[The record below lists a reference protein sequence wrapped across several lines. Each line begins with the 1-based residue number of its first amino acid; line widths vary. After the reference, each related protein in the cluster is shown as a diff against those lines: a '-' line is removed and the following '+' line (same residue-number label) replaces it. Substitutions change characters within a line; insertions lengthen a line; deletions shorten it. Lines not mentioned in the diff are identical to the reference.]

1 MHVATN
7 KQLVALE
14 IKQLVAIV
22 ITETTTTSMAMAACS
37 AGRALARAPVD
48 DPCPRGPGLSRP
60 IDVNRG
66 SSSIA
71 KASAAARR
79 LGHVIAVGLEHDPA
93 SLAPSSNKSLPPP
106 SSPPPPQQQPCPRRS
121 SCFTPLRLLVG
132 GFCLRHPAASP
143 LSRAPPPPCG
153 RDTAS
158 ASCAPPSSPTVPPLL
173 ALALE
178 ATPRQTQP
186 TTDCPRTGGLFSSNT
201 SKMSSQ
207 SLWSSS

>member
-7 KQLVALE
+7 KQLVAIDRLE

-37 AGRALARAPVD
+37 AGRARARASMAMAPVD
-48 DPCPRGPGLSRP
+48 DPCPRGLSRP

-93 SLAPSSNKSLPPP
+93 SLAPSSNKRVAAANMGIGP
-106 SSPPPPQQQPCPRRS
+106 S
-121 SCFTPLRLLVG
+121 G
-132 GFCLRHPAASP
+132 GENISWMP
-143 LSRAPPPPCG
+143 
-153 RDTAS
+153 
-158 ASCAPPSSPTVPPLL
+158 VK
-173 ALALE
+173 
-178 ATPRQTQP
+178 
-186 TTDCPRTGGLFSSNT
+186 T
-201 SKMSSQ
+201 SFNGFHRNNLKVAD
-207 SLWSSS
+207 

>member
-93 SLAPSSNKSLPPP
+93 SLAPSSNKRVAVANIGIGP
-106 SSPPPPQQQPCPRRS
+106 SGRKYILDARQDIFQWFPQ
-121 SCFTPLRLLVG
+121 
-132 GFCLRHPAASP
+132 
-143 LSRAPPPPCG
+143 
-153 RDTAS
+153 
-158 ASCAPPSSPTVPPLL
+158 
-173 ALALE
+173 
-178 ATPRQTQP
+178 
-186 TTDCPRTGGLFSSNT
+186 
-201 SKMSSQ
+201 K
-207 SLWSSS
+207 